1 MEVYLEDV
9 QTCPQ
14 GVTRFLKRCVSDVQ
28 LQIGS
33 ERITNGPEGTVANK
47 TMQSSKLM
55 LKSITCLLKASE
67 FMSPDA
73 TNSIKLQSLLTL
85 VVENLH
91 VTMKMKHP
99 APSLLDYCRD
109 FGKAMRESIKQIT
122 NWSTKCFNHRK
133 SYYPIPEL
141 TNYGSFRYCKIKS
154 NSSSPQGQDEHCKDE
169 GMGE

>member
-1 MEVYLEDV
+1 MCLRCTIADWFRKNHKWTRGHSNQQDHAILWAYVKKHYL
-9 QTCPQ
+9 
-14 GVTRFLKRCVSDVQ
+14 
-28 LQIGS
+28 
-33 ERITNGPEGTVANK
+33 
-47 TMQSSKLM
+47 SSK
-55 LKSITCLLKASE
+55 SIRIYESRCYKL
-67 FMSPDA
+67 DQA
-73 TNSIKLQSLLTL
+73 TVSIDFGRG
-85 VVENLH
+85 EPNH

-99 APSLLDYCRD
+99 APSLLDYCQD

-169 GMGE
+169 GMGEWTWAVCSRSY